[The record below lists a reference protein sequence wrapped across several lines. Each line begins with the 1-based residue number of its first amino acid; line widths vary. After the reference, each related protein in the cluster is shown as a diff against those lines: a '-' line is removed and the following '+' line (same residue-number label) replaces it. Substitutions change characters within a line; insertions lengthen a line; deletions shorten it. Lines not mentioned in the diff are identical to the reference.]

1 MLTFIETSVSI
12 MTGLMSGLKGCTSP
26 NVYTEVPD
34 GGWGW
39 MVAAAFFFVEVFTYG
54 IIKIFGIFLQDLM
67 RDFNETNSSVSWVI
81 SICVFVMAFTG
92 NSV

>member
-1 MLTFIETSVSI
+1 
-12 MTGLMSGLKGCTSP
+12 MTGLMSALKGCTSP

-39 MVAAAFFFVEVFTYG
+39 MVAVTFFFVEVFTYG

-67 RDFNETNSSVSWVI
+67 RDFNETNSRVSWVV

-92 NSV
+92 NSVKTFKDTVR